1 MVRSKL
7 SPYEIYGYFLIWTF
21 GIFYSLYNVYLAG
34 DLFDHSYSGDDFS
47 NSWFGRKK
55 DITDY
60 EWANFIPFILYSLS
74 PWILIHLAVTEF
86 VRWTLVEAVPVC
98 YLLITSLFILSR
110 FGLIVEIYFFCQVI
124 FYFFILRLS
133 SRILIWI
140 FGIPLLLVSSFVI
153 QEISDRYKISNES
166 YLLMVVSNG
175 WMHLRCSSFC
185 FDFIKNSKQK
195 ANWKDLIT
203 MLGYCFYLPV
213 FFIGPIILYEDFSK
227 AMMLPFEKWSWKR
240 VLDLFINL
248 SRFLFWLVVTDFS
261 LYFFY
266 AHALQYHIQEVE
278 RLGLWTLNGLGYFL
292 GQFFCNK
299 YIVLYGLAG
308 TIAKAERYYAPPT
321 PKCIARIH
329 LYSETW
335 RTFDVGYYSFLLK
348 YMYIPLCGEKRNMTR
363 KLSASFLCFCFV
375 FIWHGMEISVFIWSL
390 LNFIGITLE
399 AVGRSVAN
407 SELYK
412 SLQKK
417 NIKSNKHS

>member
-1 MVRSKL
+1 
-7 SPYEIYGYFLIWTF
+7 
-21 GIFYSLYNVYLAG
+21 
-34 DLFDHSYSGDDFS
+34 
-47 NSWFGRKK
+47 
-55 DITDY
+55 
-60 EWANFIPFILYSLS
+60 
-74 PWILIHLAVTEF
+74 
-86 VRWTLVEAVPVC
+86 
-98 YLLITSLFILSR
+98 
-110 FGLIVEIYFFCQVI
+110 
-124 FYFFILRLS
+124 
-133 SRILIWI
+133 
-140 FGIPLLLVSSFVI
+140 
-153 QEISDRYKISNES
+153 
-166 YLLMVVSNG
+166 MVVSNG

-417 NIKSNKHS
+417 TLSPTNIRRFNALITSPLFAMSAISNFYFFGGTNVGNSFFKQFYQGPWYFSLVLWLFLYCMCNVSIEIKEWELERKEKSKLL